1 MLLAVN
7 KVFITYNVTLYN
19 YLTSLSLFPSSG
31 EIGIKSYEYL
41 LVLFGEEI
49 R

>member
-31 EIGIKSYEYL
+31 EIGIK
-41 LVLFGEEI
+41 
-49 R
+49 